1 VLTSAEFSSDT
12 GSSSG
17 AEDSLFCYV
26 LYPNEDA
33 TSAGTCRV
41 TRIEIAKAEGIV
53 LWSVNSLH
61 LGLYGKRIIYT
72 GYNFADT
79 CLRTCTSLQGS
90 TRAQATQRPR

>member
-1 VLTSAEFSSDT
+1 MLQVVVLTSAEFSGDS

-41 TRIEIAKAEGIV
+41 TRIEIAKAEGITRR
-53 LWSVNSLH
+53 H
-61 LGLYGKRIIYT
+61 QIQ
-72 GYNFADT
+72 FAF
-79 CLRTCTSLQGS
+79 
-90 TRAQATQRPR
+90 